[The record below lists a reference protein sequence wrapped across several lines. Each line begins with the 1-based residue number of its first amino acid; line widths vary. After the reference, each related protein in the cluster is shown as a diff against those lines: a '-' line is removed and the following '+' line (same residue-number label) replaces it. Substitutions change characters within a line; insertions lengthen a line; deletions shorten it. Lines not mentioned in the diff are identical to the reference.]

1 MSSVKGRNT
10 GRTIPSRRD
19 RGSARPADHAGLLGE
34 RRRPRVADP
43 RRDIRRL
50 FAAMRSIVRV
60 VPGASPAERE
70 AVAQIDR
77 RLGVL
82 ARAWSLTG
90 GRTGD
95 GRDGAVDLEFL
106 VAEEM
111 SSHRL
116 PEGGR
121 FRAHGGRVRLPSR
134 LAWAVAIAVHE
145 LAIDALASGVLASDG
160 GWIDIAWRLT
170 DVGGTRLLLSWC
182 ERGRSKPAGAATRTG
197 PDLSTLERLTLGDL
211 KVPDAFDI
219 RRGRLACLLEVRLGG

>member
-1 MSSVKGRNT
+1 MAPINGQNT
-10 GRTIPSRRD
+10 GQASSPRKDS
-19 RGSARPADHAGLLGE
+19 GSARGADRAGLPGE
-34 RRRPRVADP
+34 RRRARSPDARN
-43 RRDIRRL
+43 DIRRL
-50 FAAMRSIVRV
+50 FAAMRSIVRA
-60 VPGASPAERE
+60 VPGTTLGERE
-70 AVAQIDR
+70 AITQIDR

-90 GRTGD
+90 GRAGK
-95 GRDGAVDLEFL
+95 GREEAVDLEFL

-121 FRAHGGRVRLPSR
+121 FRAHGGHVRLPSR

-145 LAIDALASGVLASDG
+145 LTIDALASGVLASEG

-170 DVGGTRLLLSWC
+170 NVGGPRLLLHWC